1 MARILVVDDSVVMR
15 RNLVNILTQAG
26 HTIVGE
32 AMNGGQAHLMY
43 RTYLPDL
50 VTMDIT
56 MPGINGIDAVKL
68 IIKDYPDAKIIMVS
82 ALNQRNMV
90 FDALEQ
96 GAKHYLIKPVTP
108 DSVKTVVQKVLGIKL
123 TNLNTYESEGKSQA
137 ETAGKISNEKIES
150 VTQQPFTIESINNMF
165 QIKITKYLTEES
177 FKSLQQAIQ
186 GLLFVKPLKVVIDF
200 GNLEVLPHPLLEKIG
215 EIVKAISGAN
225 GILKIV
231 AQNNDFTQLIRD
243 KKIEGL
249 SDHLSTELNNSPVN
263 KEIIRTSGTS
273 SAETDVGLNEL
284 FPLGHKHYSLE
295 PAGAIDKFIYMKK
308 ITCPICNNSIELQV
322 VRFTKLAIDK
332 VDPDFRQH
340 FVGFEPL
347 WYSVQIC
354 PQCNYASLVEDFDK
368 ITEKVKSVILQK
380 LSKLKVEV
388 EAEFSAQRNIDQ
400 VFTSYY
406 LALYWLKGI
415 TTDKLQEGKLWLR
428 LAWLYED
435 VNDLEL
441 SKMAS
446 EKALTLYK
454 DLYNNSRRQTTVE
467 QDQRL
472 TMLLGELC
480 MRNDLRDEAQQYFRD
495 TIVHKG
501 GNKVMN
507 ETARDRMRD
516 IRE

>member
-1 MARILVVDDSVVMR
+1 MARILVVDDSAVMR
-15 RNLVNILTQAG
+15 KNLVSILTQAG
-26 HTIVGE
+26 HIIVGE

-68 IIKDYPDAKIIMVS
+68 IIKDHPDAKIIMVS

-90 FDALEQ
+90 FEALEL

-123 TNLNTYESEGKSQA
+123 TNQNVQEPQGKSQA
-137 ETAGKISNEKIES
+137 ETAGKRPTEEIES
-150 VTQQPFTIESINNMF
+150 VNEQPFAIESINNMF

-215 EIVKAISGAN
+215 EIVEAISGAN
-225 GILKIV
+225 GILTIV
-231 AQNNDFTQLIRD
+231 AQNKELTQLIRD

-249 SDHLSTELNNSPVN
+249 TDQLSTNNPVN
-263 KEIIRTSGTS
+263 KEIVRSSGPS
-273 SAETDVGLNEL
+273 SSETDIILNEL

-295 PAGAIDKFIYMKK
+295 SAGPIDNFIYMKK
-308 ITCPICNNSIELQV
+308 ITCPICNNSIEIQAI
-322 VRFTKLAIDK
+322 RFTKLAIDK
-332 VDPDFRQH
+332 VDADFRQH

-347 WYSVQIC
+347 WYGVQIC
-354 PQCNYASLVEDFDK
+354 PKCNYASFVEGFDK
-368 ITEKVKSVILQK
+368 IPERVKSLISEK
-380 LSKLKVEV
+380 SSKLNTEV
-388 EAEFSAQRNIDQ
+388 EAKFPAQRNIDQ

-406 LALYWLKGI
+406 LALYLLEGI

-446 EKALTLYK
+446 EKALTMYKNLYHT
-454 DLYNNSRRQTTVE
+454 SRRETTVE

-480 MRNDLRDEAQQYFRD
+480 IRNDLKDEAQQYFRD

-507 ETARDRMRD
+507 EKARDRMHD
-516 IRE
+516 IRQ

>member
-1 MARILVVDDSVVMR
+1 MARILVVDDSIVMR
-15 RNLVNILTQAG
+15 KNIIGILTQAG

-56 MPGINGIDAVKL
+56 MPGLNGIEAVKL

-90 FDALEQ
+90 LQALEL

-108 DSVKTVVQKVLGIKL
+108 DAVLTVIQKVLGIKH
-123 TNLNTYESEGKSQA
+123 TNQNTTESPGEAKVDA
-137 ETAGKISNEKIES
+137 EVEAKVEAAGELSNEKIEA
-150 VTQQPFTIESINNMF
+150 VTQQPFQIEAINNMF
-165 QIKITKYLTEES
+165 RIKISKYLTEES
-177 FKSLQQAIQ
+177 CKSLQQAIQ
-186 GLLFVKPLKVVIDF
+186 GLLFIKPLTVVIDF
-200 GNLEVLPHPLLEKIG
+200 GNLQVLPNPLLEKIAAIG
-215 EIVKAISGAN
+215 KAIKDAKGT
-225 GILKIV
+225 LEIV
-231 AQNNDFTQLIRD
+231 AQNKDFIKLMGGKTT
-243 KKIEGL
+243 KGL
-249 SDHLSTELNNSPVN
+249 SDQQF
-263 KEIIRTSGTS
+263 TSGTPALEPEVPS
-273 SAETDVGLNEL
+273 NDL
-284 FPLGHKHYSLE
+284 FPWGLKHYSLE
-295 PAGAIDKFIYMKK
+295 PAGPIDSFIYMKK
-308 ITCPICNNSIELQV
+308 ITCPICNNSIEIQDI
-322 VRFTKLAIDK
+322 RFSKLAIEK
-332 VDPDFRQH
+332 VDPDFRKH

-354 PQCNYASLVEDFDK
+354 PHCNYASLVEDFDK
-368 ITEKVKSVILQK
+368 ISAKAKSLILE
-380 LSKLKVEV
+380 KLKVDV
-388 EAEFSAQRNIDQ
+388 KVSSQRNIDQ

-406 LALYWLKGI
+406 LALYWLKEVAA
-415 TTDKLQEGKLWLR
+415 DNQREGKLWLR

-441 SKMAS
+441 SKRAS

-454 DLYNNSRRQTTVE
+454 DLYHNSRSKTTVE

-472 TMLLGELC
+472 TMLLAELC
-480 MRNDLRDEAQQYFRD
+480 LRNDLKDEAQKYFRE
-495 TIVHKG
+495 TIVNQG

>member
-1 MARILVVDDSVVMR
+1 MARILVVDDSIVMR
-15 RNLVNILTQAG
+15 KNIVSILTKAG
-26 HTIVGE
+26 HTVVGE

-43 RTYLPDL
+43 KTYLPDL

-68 IIKDYPDAKIIMVS
+68 IMKDYPDAKIIMVS

-90 FDALEQ
+90 FEALEL

-108 DSVKTVVQKVLGIKL
+108 DSVMTVVQKVLGIKL
-123 TNLNTYESEGKSQA
+123 ANPNVYESQGTSQA
-137 ETAGKISNEKIES
+137 ETAEKIANEKVES
-150 VTQQPFTIESINNMF
+150 VIQQPFAIESINNMF

-200 GNLEVLPHPLLEKIG
+200 GNLEVLPDPLLGKIG
-215 EIVKAISGAN
+215 EIAKAIRDAS
-225 GILKIV
+225 GILNIV
-231 AQNNDFTQLIRD
+231 AQNKDFTQLIQ
-243 KKIEGL
+243 
-249 SDHLSTELNNSPVN
+249 LSTDLNNSPVN

-273 SAETDVGLNEL
+273 SAETDVVSNEL

-295 PAGAIDKFIYMKK
+295 SAGPIDNFIYMKK
-308 ITCPICNNSIELQV
+308 IMCPVCNNSFEIQV
-322 VRFTKLAIDK
+322 VRFTRLAIDK

-354 PQCNYASLVEDFDK
+354 PQCNYANLVESFDK
-368 ITEKVKSVILQK
+368 ITEIVKNVISDK

-388 EAEFSAQRNIDQ
+388 FPAQRNIDQ

-406 LALYWLKGI
+406 LTLYWLRGI
-415 TTDKLQEGKLWLR
+415 TTEKLQEGKLWLR

-454 DLYNNSRRQTTVE
+454 DLYHNGRRQTTVE

-507 ETARDRMRD
+507 ETARDRMQD
-516 IRE
+516 IRA

>member
-1 MARILVVDDSVVMR
+1 MARILVVDDSAVMR
-15 RNLVNILTQAG
+15 KNLVSILTQGG
-26 HTIVGE
+26 HTVVGE
-32 AMNGGQAHLMY
+32 AMSGGQAHLMY

-90 FDALEQ
+90 FEALEH

-108 DSVKTVVQKVLGIKL
+108 DSVKTVVQKVLGIKPI
-123 TNLNTYESEGKSQA
+123 NLNTNESQGKSQA
-137 ETAGKISNEKIES
+137 ETAGNINEKIEP
-150 VTQQPFTIESINNMF
+150 VIQQPFAIESINNMF

-231 AQNNDFTQLIRD
+231 AQNKDFTQLIRD

-249 SDHLSTELNNSPVN
+249 SDQITTELNNSPVN
-263 KEIIRTSGTS
+263 KEIVRASGTS
-273 SAETDVGLNEL
+273 SAETAGVVNEL
-284 FPLGHKHYSLE
+284 FPKGHKHYSLE
-295 PAGAIDKFIYMKK
+295 PAGPIDNFIYLKK
-308 ITCPICNNSIELQV
+308 ITCPVCNNSIEIQV
-322 VRFTKLAIDK
+322 VRFTKLAINK

-354 PQCNYASLVEDFDK
+354 PQCNYASLGEDFDK
-368 ITEKVKSVILQK
+368 ITEKVKSVISQK
-380 LSKLKVEV
+380 LSEQKVEV
-388 EAEFSAQRNIDQ
+388 ATKFPAERNINQ

-406 LALYWLKGI
+406 LVLYWLKGI
-415 TTDKLQEGKLWLR
+415 TTHKLQEGKLWLR

-454 DLYNNSRRQTTVE
+454 DLYHNSRRETTVE

-480 MRNDLRDEAQQYFRD
+480 MRNDLRAEAQQYFRD

-516 IRE
+516 IHV

>member
-1 MARILVVDDSVVMR
+1 MARILVVDDSIVMR
-15 RNLVNILTQAG
+15 KNIMSILTQAG

-32 AMNGGQAHLMY
+32 AMNGGQAHLVY
-43 RTYLPDL
+43 KTYLPDL

-56 MPGINGIDAVKL
+56 MPGMNGIDAVKL

-82 ALNQRNMV
+82 ALAQRNMV
-90 FDALEQ
+90 FEALES
-96 GAKHYLIKPVTP
+96 GAKHYLIKPITP
-108 DSVKTVVQKVLGIKL
+108 DSVITVVHKVLGIEP
-123 TNLNTYESEGKSQA
+123 TNLNTSEAQGKSQVVTTE
-137 ETAGKISNEKIES
+137 ETSNEKKES
-150 VTQQPFTIESINNMF
+150 VIQQPFTIESINNMF
-165 QIKITKYLTEES
+165 HIKITKYLTEES
-177 FKSLQQAIQ
+177 SKSLQQAIQ

-215 EIVKAISGAN
+215 EIVKAIRGVN

-231 AQNNDFTQLIRD
+231 AQNKDFVQLIRN

-249 SDHLSTELNNSPVN
+249 SDLLSTELNNSSVN
-263 KEIIRTSGTS
+263 NEIVQTSGTS
-273 SAETDVGLNEL
+273 SAETNVVLNEL

-295 PAGAIDKFIYMKK
+295 PAGPLDNFIYMKK
-308 ITCPICNNSIELQV
+308 IKCPICNNSIEIQD
-322 VRFTKLAIDK
+322 VRFTKLAIEI
-332 VDPDFRQH
+332 VDPDFRKH

-368 ITEKVKSVILQK
+368 ITEKVKNAMSQK
-380 LSKLKVEV
+380 LSQQKVEV
-388 EAEFSAQRNIDQ
+388 AAKFPAQRNIDQ

-454 DLYNNSRRQTTVE
+454 DLYHNSRRQSTVE

-480 MRNDLRDEAQQYFRD
+480 IRNDLRDEAQQYFRD

-507 ETARDRMRD
+507 ETARDRIND
-516 IRE
+516 IR